1 MIHDS
6 ILHQNI
12 PVSII
17 DPIMALQ
24 TITITYT
31 DSKYLSL
38 IDAASRTPLY
48 HVKVCRQVP
57 QMEMIRL
64 SPGPSDERN
73 DRAFPEDENAY
84 FESRVYTAKFK
95 MTSLNVQLQIREH
108 KDVLL
113 GRKSIL
119 STSYSFTSPASSSIL
134 TWEADSA
141 NLGDFRLVKE
151 AENDPDRRV
160 LVRFRNK
167 AFSNEQVGTF
177 EVDAGLD
184 QLVKDEAVISGLA
197 MLSMVQSINL
207 AGMIML
213 GGS

>member
-1 MIHDS
+1 
-6 ILHQNI
+6 
-12 PVSII
+12 
-17 DPIMALQ
+17 MAIQ

-31 DSKYLSL
+31 DGKYLSL
-38 IDAASRTPLY
+38 VDAASRTPLY

-64 SPGPSDERN
+64 SPAPRD
-73 DRAFPEDENAY
+73 DTDQAFPQDESAY
-84 FESRVYTAKFK
+84 FQRRVYTAQFK

-108 KDVLL
+108 RDVLL
-113 GRKSIL
+113 SRKSIL
-119 STSYSFTSPASSSIL
+119 STSYSFTSPAMCAANTRSSPSSPASSPIL
-134 TWEADSA
+134 TWEADQTG
-141 NLGDFRLVKE
+141 NLGDFRLVNE
-151 AENDPDRRV
+151 AENESDRGV
-160 LVRFRNK
+160 LARFRNK

-177 EVDAGLD
+177 EVVAGLD

-207 AGMIML
+207 AGMVML

>member
-1 MIHDS
+1 
-6 ILHQNI
+6 
-12 PVSII
+12 
-17 DPIMALQ
+17 MAFQ

-31 DSKYLSL
+31 DGKYLSL
-38 IDAASRTPLY
+38 VDAASRTPLY

-64 SPGPSDERN
+64 SPAPSD
-73 DRAFPEDENAY
+73 DTDQAFPQDESAY
-84 FESRVYTAKFK
+84 FQRRVYTAKFK

-108 KDVLL
+108 RDVLL
-113 GRKSIL
+113 NRKSIL
-119 STSYSFTSPASSSIL
+119 STSYSFTSPAMSAANTMSSLSSPIL
-134 TWEADSA
+134 TWEADQTG
-141 NLGDFRLVKE
+141 NLGDFRLVNE
-151 AENDPDRRV
+151 TENVSDRK
-160 LVRFRNK
+160 LLARFRNK

-177 EVDAGLD
+177 EVDAGLN

-207 AGMIML
+207 AGMVML

>member
-1 MIHDS
+1 
-6 ILHQNI
+6 
-12 PVSII
+12 
-17 DPIMALQ
+17 MALQ

-38 IDAASRTPLY
+38 VDAASRTPLY

-57 QMEMIRL
+57 QMEMICL
-64 SPGPSDERN
+64 SPVPSDERN

-84 FESRVYTAKFK
+84 FQRRVYTAKFK

-108 KDVLL
+108 RDVLL
-113 GRKSIL
+113 SRKSIL
-119 STSYSFTSPASSSIL
+119 STSYSFTSPALSAATTTSCSSSPASSSIL
-134 TWEADSA
+134 TWEADQTG

-151 AENDPDRRV
+151 AENELDRRV
-160 LVRFRNK
+160 LARFRNK

-177 EVDAGLD
+177 EVDTGLD

-207 AGMIML
+207 AGMVML

>member
-1 MIHDS
+1 
-6 ILHQNI
+6 
-12 PVSII
+12 
-17 DPIMALQ
+17 MALQ
-24 TITITYT
+24 TINLTYT

-38 IDAASRTPLY
+38 VDAASRTPLY

-64 SPGPSDERN
+64 SPAPSDDRN
-73 DRAFPEDENAY
+73 EQGFPEDENAY
-84 FESRVYTAKFK
+84 FQRRVYTAMFK
-95 MTSLNVQLQIREH
+95 LTSLNVQLQIREQ
-108 KDVLL
+108 KDILL

-134 TWEADSA
+134 TWEADQTG

-151 AENDPDRRV
+151 AENESDRRV
-160 LVRFRNK
+160 LARFRNK

-197 MLSMVQSINL
+197 MLAMVQSINL
-207 AGMIML
+207 AGMVML